1 MSEMVTPTIDQLQE
15 LMDFYKKQTP
25 SAPDWFQTI
34 DVVVGVLLQL
44 EINRRKADAA
54 LSEVEG

>member
-1 MSEMVTPTIDQLQE
+1 MSEMVTPTVEQLQE

-25 SAPDWFQTI
+25 SAPDWYQTI
-34 DVVVGVLLQL
+34 DVVVGTLLQL
-44 EINRRKADAA
+44 EINRRKAFST

>member
-1 MSEMVTPTIDQLQE
+1 MSEMVTPTVEQLQG

-25 SAPDWFQTI
+25 SAPDWYQTI
-34 DVVVGVLLQL
+34 DVVAGTLLQL
-44 EINRRKADAA
+44 EINRRKIDAA